1 MLSSWFKKRVPT
13 RAEHLETGIWGEAL
27 AEKYLRDKG
36 MKILGRRLRVGKR
49 DELDLLARK
58 GDTLV
63 FIEVKTRRSETFGRP
78 SAAVNKDKRFRI
90 SRAAMRYMKK
100 LKKKPLY
107 FRFDIVEVVGKP
119 DQDAPIIRHLPNA
132 FTLDKRFRVPW

>member
-1 MLSSWFKKRVPT
+1 MLRSWFKKRSPQL
-13 RAEHLETGIWGEAL
+13 AEHLESGIWGEEL
-27 AEKYLRDKG
+27 AEKHLRDKG
-36 MKILGRRLRVGKR
+36 MKILGRRLRIGKR
-49 DELDLLARK
+49 DELDLLARN

-63 FIEVKTRRSETFGRP
+63 FIEVKTRASEAFGRP

-90 SRAAMRYMKK
+90 SRAAMRYMKR

-107 FRFDIVEVVGKP
+107 FRFDIVEVVGNP
-119 DQDAPIIRHLPNA
+119 NRGDPIIRHLPNA